1 MDNLDKAK
9 ELLIKNNYTCVM
21 CKGDE
26 IFCSRERGIKP
37 LVDFYETKNISH
49 GFSAADKTVGAGAAH
64 MYVLLGIKELW
75 VNIISEEGENILEK
89 NNIRVTYEK
98 KVPYIINRAGDGQ
111 CPIER
116 CVDGICD
123 SKEAFERIKET
134 ISQLEQK

>member
-9 ELLIKNNYTCVM
+9 ELLIKNNYTCVL
-21 CKGDE
+21 CKDDE
-26 IFCSRERGIKP
+26 IFCSRECGIKP
-37 LVDFYETKNISH
+37 LVYFYETKNIFH

-75 VNIISEEGENILEK
+75 VNIISKEGENILEK

-98 KVPYIINRAGDGQ
+98 KVPYIINRVGDGQ

-123 SKEAFERIKET
+123 SKEAFKRIKET
-134 ISQLEQK
+134 ISELEQK

>member
-9 ELLIKNNYTCVM
+9 GLLIKNNYTCVL
-21 CKGDE
+21 CKDDE

-37 LVDFYETKNISH
+37 LVDCYETKNISH

-98 KVPYIINRAGDGQ
+98 KVPYIINRAGDGR
-111 CPIER
+111 CPIEK
-116 CVDGICD
+116 CVDGICN

-134 ISQLEQK
+134 MSQLEQK